1 MQFVNFFPG
10 NLNPA
15 GNARRIALNG
25 VQIFHY
31 YFQGQGGAGLQEVVN
46 VRLLPTHI
54 DVADPDIGHGAIGA
68 EVTDPDILL
77 VQPMELVAFM
87 V

>member
-1 MQFVNFFPG
+1 
-10 NLNPA
+10 
-15 GNARRIALNG
+15 
-25 VQIFHY
+25 VQLTVATEASLLL
-31 YFQGQGGAGLQEVVN
+31 QGQGGAGLQEVVN

-54 DVADPDIGHGAIGA
+54 DVADPDMGHGAIGA